1 MAPVKELH
9 AASRAALSAAGS
21 VLDAQLGDG
30 TDAARIDVAA
40 VGAELFAVVGLLDN
54 QIGLRRTLADS
65 STEAAGREALV
76 TGLLR
81 GKVSDATLAVVGA
94 VVGDRW
100 SNPRELVDG
109 IESLATTALLIGA
122 ERADRLDTVE
132 DELFRLGR
140 IVAVEGSLEQALSSR
155 TAPKSAKVEL
165 LTTLL
170 GGKVDPTTA
179 ALVENLVT
187 APRGRDVVGGLENLA
202 AAAARRRERSVAHV
216 ISAGSLSA
224 AQQERLSAILQRIY
238 QRPIALHVE
247 VDETLLGG
255 LVIRVGDEVIDGST
269 IGRLDAARRTLAG

>member
-9 AASRAALSAAGS
+9 AASRAALSNAES
-21 VLDAQLGDG
+21 VLDTQLGAR
-30 TDAARIDVAA
+30 TDANT
-40 VGAELFAVVGLLDN
+40 VGAELFAVVGLLDA

-65 STEAAGREALV
+65 STEAAGREALA
-76 TGLLR
+76 TSLLR
-81 GKVSDATLAVVGA
+81 GKVSDATLAVVGSVA
-94 VVGDRW
+94 GDRW

-109 IESLATTALLIGA
+109 LESLATTALLIGA
-122 ERADRLDTVE
+122 ERAGRLDTVE

-140 IVAVEGSLEQALSSR
+140 IVAVEGALEQALSSR
-155 TAPKSAKVEL
+155 TAPKAAKVEL

-216 ISAGSLSA
+216 ISAGSLTA

-269 IGRLDAARRTLAG
+269 IGRLAAARRTLAG